1 MSKNPKSY
9 TLTIFVLWPLL
20 DVQCYFSG
28 LQNQIWT
35 NFYSKGKK
43 IGSLVCTIASL
54 VYCSTLALIILFVEM
69 LKISKYIFCKELFFY
84 ENENNFLKKNF
95 RIFIFFNMQSFKKN
109 KIKL

>member
-9 TLTIFVLWPLL
+9 TLTISVLWPLL

-35 NFYSKGKK
+35 NFCSKGKK

-69 LKISKYIFCKELFFY
+69 LKISIYIFLKELFFY
-84 ENENNFLKKNF
+84 VNENNFLKKIQESY
-95 RIFIFFNMQSFKKN
+95 IFQHAIFKKIN
-109 KIKL
+109 